1 MTTNDDQWSFIKE
14 LIDQCDYYIVVIGAR
29 YGSTSTD
36 GLSFTEKEY
45 RYAIEKGIPVIG
57 FVHAQPELIP
67 QGRAETQPE
76 SREKLKEFI
85 QLVRSKLCKE
95 WSTPAEL
102 GAVVSRSLT
111 QLIKRNPRPG
121 WVRSDKLASAEANEE
136 ILRLHK
142 LLEKKDEEISRY
154 GFTQSLTAKGL
165 AQGADLVELT
175 YSVYLTDPT
184 LAYNTQRT
192 SRHTAE
198 IKLTWDEIYKSFA
211 PHLLTPAKL
220 STIKS
225 GINSLVREK
234 ELEHIQTLFP
244 ELNIGT
250 FSISNTGLQMMIVQ
264 FTALAYLEIFNKED
278 ADGKSYKIAGL
289 TPQGRSYLLNASAIK
304 RGEIARANFAPHD
317 GDANIDD

>member
-1 MTTNDDQWSFIKE
+1 MANRVPPTP
-14 LIDQCDYYIVVIGAR
+14 
-29 YGSTSTD
+29 
-36 GLSFTEKEY
+36 
-45 RYAIEKGIPVIG
+45 RYADNSSGSLPAACSVWRCGDADSMSARTVNE
-57 FVHAQPELIP
+57 
-67 QGRAETQPE
+67 
-76 SREKLKEFI
+76 
-85 QLVRSKLCKE
+85 
-95 WSTPAEL
+95 STPDAGYTTA
-102 GAVVSRSLT
+102 GALPTGPQSVRLLLLRGSPYR
-111 QLIKRNPRPG
+111 

-154 GFTQSLTAKGL
+154 GVTQSLTTKGL

-198 IKLTWDEIYKSFA
+198 ITLTWDEIYKSFA
-211 PHLLTPAKL
+211 PHLLTPVKL

-250 FSISNTGLQMMIVQ
+250 FSISNMGLQMVIVQ
-264 FTALAYLEIFNKED
+264 FTALAYLEIFNIED
-278 ADGKSYKIAGL
+278 IDRKPYKIAGL

-317 GDANIDD
+317 SDAPIDD